1 MLEYF
6 IRFFVFGKAI
16 RHVEDRVMSKE
27 METTKP
33 HEQTKQST
41 MAHYVDGF
49 VIPLPKKENRL
60 TALLSVPYLLLCT
73 ATPFSFGSDSSAR
86 AMRLPSRPVD
96 APHQSG
102 SRVTVFFSDL
112 DLLLLPYLLV
122 LSAISSE
129 PPAFAA
135 AV

>member
-1 MLEYF
+1 
-6 IRFFVFGKAI
+6 
-16 RHVEDRVMSKE
+16 MSKE

-60 TALLSVPYLLLCT
+60 TALFSVPYLLLCT
-73 ATPFSFGSDSSAR
+73 VTPFSFGSDNSAR
-86 AMRLPSRPVD
+86 AMRERSRPVD

-102 SRVTVFFSDL
+102 SGVTVSLSDL